1 MILTSNFLVASVLLL
16 AASGFVYYTI
26 TIQRPKFKVG
36 QTVTW
41 LTTLQEGKI
50 LQVIEDDNLY
60 MVEFAA
66 DEIRVLHEGRLC
78 P

>member
-16 AASGFVYYTI
+16 AFVYYTI

-66 DEIRVLHEGRLC
+66 DEIRVLHEGHLC